1 METLWESTE
10 EPAVGDIR
18 LCRRAEI
25 LKDGHNSRLHDR
37 LLENLIGEK
46 IS

>member
-1 METLWESTE
+1 MGTLWESTE

-25 LKDGHNSRLHDR
+25 LKDGQTDIILGYM
-37 LLENLIGEK
+37 IGN
-46 IS
+46 